1 MSNSKKLYSSAI
13 SNDGGIVTEQGYKTK
28 SSGLVRSTQNLRGGD
43 MNKFSVTAIVA
54 LIMAMLACQAVFP
67 TQHPSD
73 TPDLGCRETIAAV
86 GRLKIGLKL
95 PQYFSQENPTKQG
108 GEFDPNRYFEAFSHL
123 RMQEGYVLDFVYHQD
138 GMGGY
143 PLLYARSATHPPYAT
158 ESEYAAATSDQPDY
172 LSFVLPQESP
182 EGYFEY
188 AAFAMLANQFYLDW
202 HANYNDWRVMCGK
215 DNIEEIIQS
224 FEGKDSFGIQMTAA
238 QKRQA
243 RAIDN
248 PQPSVELSAETATVR
263 MLVFT
268 KWGGFYRRTLT
279 IRRSDHSIVAEQDEP
294 LVEYDCGIM
303 F

>member
-1 MSNSKKLYSSAI
+1 
-13 SNDGGIVTEQGYKTK
+13 
-28 SSGLVRSTQNLRGGD
+28 
-43 MNKFSVTAIVA
+43 MNRIRFFTIVA
-54 LIMAMLACQAVFP
+54 LIAAMLACQAVFP
-67 TQHPSD
+67 NRTGSEVS
-73 TPDLGCRETIAAV
+73 DLGCHETITAV
-86 GRLKIGLKL
+86 SELRSGLTF
-95 PQYFSQENPTKQG
+95 PQYFAQENPAKQG

-123 RMQEGYVLDFVYHQD
+123 RMQDGFVLDYVYHQD

-143 PLLYARSATHPPYAT
+143 PLLYARQVNQSPYAT
-158 ESEYAAATSDQPDY
+158 ETDYRAAASDLADY
-172 LSFVLPQESP
+172 LSFVIPQDSP

-202 HANYNDWRVMCGK
+202 HANYNDWQVLCGQDDVEAIVQSLDSK
-215 DNIEEIIQS
+215 DA
-224 FEGKDSFGIQMTAA
+224 FGIPLTAK

-243 RAIDN
+243 RAIEDT
-248 PQPSVELSAETATVR
+248 QPSVELTDETAIIK

-279 IRRSDHSIVAEQDEP
+279 IRRADHSIVDEQDEP

>member
-1 MSNSKKLYSSAI
+1 MNR
-13 SNDGGIVTEQGYKTK
+13 NRFFVIVT
-28 SSGLVRSTQNLRGGD
+28 
-43 MNKFSVTAIVA
+43 
-54 LIMAMLACQAVFP
+54 LIAATLACQTVIPNRTRPDA
-67 TQHPSD
+67 S
-73 TPDLGCRETIAAV
+73 DLGCHQTIAAV
-86 GRLKIGLKL
+86 NALRGDLKF
-95 PQYFSQENPTKQG
+95 PQYFGQENPAKQG

-123 RMQEGYVLDFVYHQD
+123 RMQDGFVLDYVYHQD

-143 PLLYARSATHPPYAT
+143 PLLYARPVDQAPYVNEA
-158 ESEYAAATSDQPDY
+158 EFAAAPDQPDY
-172 LSFVLPQESP
+172 LTFVRPQDSP

-202 HANYNDWRVMCGK
+202 HANYNDWQVLCGQ
-215 DNIEEIIQS
+215 DDVEAIVQS
-224 FEGKDSFGIQMTAA
+224 LDSKGAFGIPLTAK

-243 RAIDN
+243 RAIED
-248 PQPSVELSAETATVR
+248 PQPSVELTDETAIVK

-279 IRRSDHSIVAEQDEP
+279 IRRADHSFVDEQDEP

>member
-1 MSNSKKLYSSAI
+1 
-13 SNDGGIVTEQGYKTK
+13 
-28 SSGLVRSTQNLRGGD
+28 

-67 TQHPSD
+67 TQPPAEAS
-73 TPDLGCRETIAAV
+73 DLGCHKTIAA
-86 GRLKIGLKL
+86 IDGLRSDL
-95 PQYFSQENPTKQG
+95 TFPQYFSQENPTKQG

-123 RMQEGYVLDFVYHQD
+123 HMQEGYVLDFVYHQD

-143 PLLYARSATHPPYAT
+143 PLLYARPGSQPPYAT
-158 ESEYAAATSDQPDY
+158 ESEYVAAASDQPDY
-172 LSFVLPQESP
+172 LSFVLLQESP

-215 DNIEEIIQS
+215 DNVEKIIQS
-224 FEGKDSFGIQMTAA
+224 FEVKDSFGIQMTAA